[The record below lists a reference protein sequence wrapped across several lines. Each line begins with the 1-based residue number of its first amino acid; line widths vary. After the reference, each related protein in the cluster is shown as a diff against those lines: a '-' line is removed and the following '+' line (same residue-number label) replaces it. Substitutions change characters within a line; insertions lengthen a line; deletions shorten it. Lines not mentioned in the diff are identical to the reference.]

1 MPSKS
6 KKESTKT
13 FRYADLFSG
22 IGGFAA
28 VFEALKGT
36 QVYSVDIDEA
46 ASKIY
51 SQNWGHPSL
60 GDIVKDAN
68 DDVMNVGR
76 HDILAGGF
84 PCQPFSKSGAQKGME
99 ETRGTLYFNIL
110 KIIDSHKPTIVLLEN
125 VRNLAGPRHRHEME
139 VIISTL
145 RERGY
150 RVSDQPSIF
159 SPHLLPKSKGGR
171 PQVRERVF
179 ITATYNPKKIGETA
193 KIEPVVSAKPVS
205 GWDPKNW
212 DLATDLPLDVESTPT
227 NCKLSASEIL
237 WIDAWDEWVKMY
249 KRLSGKNPPGFPV
262 WADAWVELSELRIP
276 HDTPKWKANFLK
288 KNSEMYTIYKKEF
301 DTWAQKWGVFTE
313 KFPPSRRKLEWQAQ
327 NLGRLWDCVMH
338 FRPSGIRAKKANYLP
353 ALVAIT
359 QTSIIGPLKRKL
371 SPREAARL
379 QGFPDGFSFEGQSDA
394 ATYKQLGNGVN
405 IGVVWY
411 VLKQHVER
419 DKDILST
426 TAVGKRII
434 DVVSGSPESPDEL
447 LATMFPK

>member
-1 MPSKS
+1 
-6 KKESTKT
+6 
-13 FRYADLFSG
+13 
-22 IGGFAA
+22 
-28 VFEALKGT
+28 
-36 QVYSVDIDEA
+36 
-46 ASKIY
+46 
-51 SQNWGHPSL
+51 
-60 GDIVKDAN
+60 
-68 DDVMNVGR
+68 
-76 HDILAGGF
+76 
-84 PCQPFSKSGAQKGME
+84 
-99 ETRGTLYFNIL
+99 
-110 KIIDSHKPTIVLLEN
+110 
-125 VRNLAGPRHRHEME
+125 
-139 VIISTL
+139 
-145 RERGY
+145 
-150 RVSDQPSIF
+150 
-159 SPHLLPKSKGGR
+159 
-171 PQVRERVF
+171 
-179 ITATYNPKKIGETA
+179 
-193 KIEPVVSAKPVS
+193 
-205 GWDPKNW
+205 
-212 DLATDLPLDVESTPT
+212 
-227 NCKLSASEIL
+227 
-237 WIDAWDEWVKMY
+237 MY

-262 WADAWVELSELRIP
+262 WADTWVELSELRIP